1 MSDKLQ
7 RAKPVVANRCPA
19 RPAAIHNGGHC
30 SIHPAGRDENFA
42 GQFEGS
48 FQLGRDGD
56 SNPHLACPRGNPF
69 HGRPAA
75 ATILKA
81 LNRNAN

>member
-1 MSDKLQ
+1 
-7 RAKPVVANRCPA
+7 
-19 RPAAIHNGGHC
+19 
-30 SIHPAGRDENFA
+30 
-42 GQFEGS
+42 
-48 FQLGRDGD
+48 LGRDGD